1 MIKGKTKDGVAIG
14 DRGNEA
20 LNTDLVKV
28 LKTQDLGYVRLQI
41 AADEKVSPSHGHTCH
56 G

>member
-1 MIKGKTKDGVAIG
+1 MVKGKTVGGVAIG

-20 LNTDLVKV
+20 LGVDVVRL
-28 LKTQDLGYVRLQI
+28 LKSQDLGYVRVQI
-41 AADEKVSPSHGHTCH
+41 AKDENVGLA